1 MLSVRAVL
9 GLVRCAL
16 CLGLFASTVGTAAPN
31 PANWPQVERAAR
43 GQRVYFNA
51 WAGEPKANDY
61 IAWAAAQIDQR
72 YGIHLV
78 HVKLADTGTAVARV
92 LAERQAGNTAN
103 GAVDL
108 LWVNGENFAALK
120 NAGLLYGPWAEQ
132 LPNFHLTDAD
142 NNPAVRTDF
151 TVPVEGYEAPWG
163 KAQLVF
169 YYDADAA
176 GTPPRSIAALLPW
189 ARQHR
194 GQFSYVRPPQFLG
207 TTFLK
212 QALLELAG
220 DRQALYAPVGQADFA
235 AVTAPLWDYLDALH
249 PYLWRSG
256 RAFPDSGPALRR
268 LLADGELSLAYT
280 FNPNEVAAGIASHEL
295 PTSVH
300 PYVLDAGSIGNVS
313 FLAIP
318 FNARHKAAAM
328 VVANFL
334 LSPEA
339 QARKQDPRVWGS
351 ATVLS
356 LTQLDAADR
365 ARFTSWATLPDA
377 LPATAASRV
386 LAEPH
391 PSWVAAL
398 EQAWL
403 QRYVG
408 R

>member
-1 MLSVRAVL
+1 MLSVRALLKLACSVSACC
-9 GLVRCAL
+9 GLII
-16 CLGLFASTVGTAAPN
+16 STAGATPPN
-31 PANWPQVERAAR
+31 PADWPALEREAR
-43 GQRVYFNA
+43 GQAVYFNA
-51 WAGEPKANDY
+51 WAGEQKTNDY
-61 IAWAAAQIDQR
+61 IAWAAAQVEQR
-72 YGIHLV
+72 YGVHLI
-78 HVKLADTGTAVARV
+78 HVKLADTSVAVSRV
-92 LAERQAGNTAN
+92 LAEKQAGNDDN

-108 LWVNGENFAALK
+108 LWINGENFAALK
-120 NAGLLYGPWAEQ
+120 HAGLLYGPWAEQ
-132 LPNFHLTDAD
+132 LPNYRLTDAD

-151 TVPVEGYEAPWG
+151 TVPVEGYEAPWS

-169 YYDADAA
+169 YYDAAVA
-176 GTPPRSIAALLPW
+176 GEPPRSIAALLPW
-189 ARQHR
+189 AKQHR
-194 GQFSYVRPPQFLG
+194 GQFSYARPPQFLG

-212 QALLELAG
+212 QALLELTS
-220 DRQALYAPVGQADFA
+220 DRQALYAPVEQADFA
-235 AVTAPLWDYLDALH
+235 ALTAPLWAYLDALH

-280 FNPNEVAAGIASHEL
+280 FNAGEIASAIASREL
-295 PTSVH
+295 PASVR
-300 PYVLDAGSIGNVS
+300 PYLLDAGTISNVS

-328 VVANFL
+328 LVANFL

-356 LTQLDAADR
+356 MGQLDAADR
-365 ARFTSWATLPDA
+365 ARFA
-377 LPATAASRV
+377 LPGALPVTAPGRV